1 MSMAHAGMFE
11 EDFSRLST
19 ISTTK
24 NPNTKDYHNDYSHF
38 SVRNNFTHCK
48 ITLYNNMGDV
58 IKTYDGIY
66 DIITNIPGN
75 IIFKDKSGNM
85 YYIYNTTGL
94 VTVEIDTI
102 KDN

>member
-11 EDFSRLST
+11 QDFSRLVST
-19 ISTTK
+19 K
-24 NPNTKDYHNDYSHF
+24 DPNTKDYYSALHDLPVTF
-38 SVRNNFTHCK
+38 KDNFTHCK

-94 VTVEIDTI
+94 VTVEIDAANS
-102 KDN
+102 K